1 MLHNTNF
8 KIMLLIGDIYYKL
21 INGEL
26 IGKKAVQCIRT
37 DKTTYVDWFESCDKT
52 KIDTRYYNLNGTR
65 K

>member
-1 MLHNTNF
+1 
-8 KIMLLIGDIYYKL
+8 MLLIGDIYYKL